1 MSLNQNENKKEN
13 LANTAFI
20 SEKIKQRPINRKK
33 LFRRTVITVSLAVIF
48 GVVACFTFL
57 LLQPVFSDKLY
68 PETEP
73 EVISLPAE
81 SASNEL
87 TPEEMIADENE
98 IAANEAMSLEASQK
112 DQIDQAI
119 ASYVFTSKDYNNM
132 MTSLK
137 GVASEANR
145 CLVNV
150 TAVSNDTNWFS
161 SSYESSGSTSGLIV
175 AESSLG
181 YYILVHYQPLSDAE
195 SISVTFCDNTR
206 ADAQIKLVDNITGLC
221 VLNVKKSSVSAE
233 TSEKIMIANLGS
245 SNSNSI
251 TGLPVIAIGSPIGVQ
266 GSISYGIIT
275 SEKTTIDLV
284 DSAYKLLTTDI
295 YGSSSGSGVLIN
307 LSGQVVGILDQS
319 HKSSELSGNI
329 CAFGITEL
337 RPLIEDLSN
346 GKERVYLGIHGTTVP
361 QEIQTTQNVPAGV
374 YVSKTEMSSP
384 AMKAG
389 IQSGDIITA
398 IDDLEITSYEQ
409 LISKLAGFAPD
420 DIISFTVMRQAPSDY
435 IEMDIE
441 VTFESSTHE

>member
-1 MSLNQNENKKEN
+1 MSLNQNENKNEN

-150 TAVSNDTNWFS
+150 TAVSNDTNS
-161 SSYESSGSTSGLIV
+161 
-175 AESSLG
+175 
-181 YYILVHYQPLSDAE
+181 
-195 SISVTFCDNTR
+195 
-206 ADAQIKLVDNITGLC
+206 
-221 VLNVKKSSVSAE
+221 
-233 TSEKIMIANLGS
+233 
-245 SNSNSI
+245 
-251 TGLPVIAIGSPIGVQ
+251 
-266 GSISYGIIT
+266 
-275 SEKTTIDLV
+275 
-284 DSAYKLLTTDI
+284 
-295 YGSSSGSGVLIN
+295 
-307 LSGQVVGILDQS
+307 
-319 HKSSELSGNI
+319 
-329 CAFGITEL
+329 
-337 RPLIEDLSN
+337 
-346 GKERVYLGIHGTTVP
+346 
-361 QEIQTTQNVPAGV
+361 
-374 YVSKTEMSSP
+374 
-384 AMKAG
+384 
-389 IQSGDIITA
+389 
-398 IDDLEITSYEQ
+398 
-409 LISKLAGFAPD
+409 
-420 DIISFTVMRQAPSDY
+420 
-435 IEMDIE
+435 
-441 VTFESSTHE
+441 